1 LRTTGVS
8 FPVDGESSYR
18 EAGLNAKGYSVRDE
32 RRILDALGRGLLK
45 EFPNP
50 DRAGCPGSD
59 ILKKIASRKMPL
71 AEAEKW
77 LDHLGSCSPCYS
89 DFSQFRRTYEVR
101 QRRTLLAIAASILIT
116 AGIAGWLLFQKHN
129 EALVAQTAVLDLRNR
144 SIPRGTEPNPAE
156 PPLEVSRAAT
166 RWTIYL
172 PLGSSEGPYDV
183 RVVTQSGESQLATS
197 GWAELNDQITLLRLA
212 VPLSSKVPG
221 NYILQIRKAG
231 SEWNSYLVLLR

>member
-1 LRTTGVS
+1 
-8 FPVDGESSYR
+8 
-18 EAGLNAKGYSVRDE
+18 
-32 RRILDALGRGLLK
+32 
-45 EFPNP
+45 
-50 DRAGCPGSD
+50 
-59 ILKKIASRKMPL
+59 MPL